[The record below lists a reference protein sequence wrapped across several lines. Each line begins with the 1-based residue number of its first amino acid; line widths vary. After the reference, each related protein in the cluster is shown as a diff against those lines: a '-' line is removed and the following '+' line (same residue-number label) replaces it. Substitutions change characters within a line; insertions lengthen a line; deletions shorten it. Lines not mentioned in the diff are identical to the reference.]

1 MSRPHEDRERHTL
14 VDHRPGGVPVT
25 FRLGSWLA
33 IGTARVKA
41 ERNDACVAA
50 YETLAEE
57 ARTSNVHAGPAA
69 VFASV
74 NGRRVVTMVGVR
86 GHDGF
91 HHLTAAWD
99 DHHRNAEHRVIAESV
114 SFALYNV
121 AATIDAADIDSA
133 SHDVY
138 TYECVGRPVSR
149 VCDLFSSLGA
159 APDFRGATVCH
170 DDGDT
175 ATVILSRFAH
185 VAAYN
190 VFRTSREAVNVLGSL
205 GEPGEAVF
213 TVHPH
218 KTIALAGT

>member
-1 MSRPHEDRERHTL
+1 VSRPHEDRERHTL

-25 FRLGSWLA
+25 FTVGSWLA

-91 HHLTAAWD
+91 HQLTAAWD

-121 AATIDAADIDSA
+121 AATIDAADIDP
-133 SHDVY
+133 
-138 TYECVGRPVSR
+138 TPT
-149 VCDLFSSLGA
+149 L
-159 APDFRGATVCH
+159 
-170 DDGDT
+170 
-175 ATVILSRFAH
+175 
-185 VAAYN
+185 
-190 VFRTSREAVNVLGSL
+190 TS
-205 GEPGEAVF
+205 
-213 TVHPH
+213 T
-218 KTIALAGT
+218 